1 MAFCLFWYEFNT
13 GCFPP
18 ESGDWEE
25 QVSNRMM
32 VAVYVLCRVV
42 RQEGVIGCFLWLPMR
57 ENLRGFSQRLMR
69 FYLKKKVSIPCLE
82 DAVLQP
88 PVLQDSSGKERVW
101 GGLTPQCIVAHL
113 NHSTETLF
121 LTPSRDQ
128 PFSKLPYCEQW
139 REGLLFKFP
148 TSLSF
153 SGPSSLSFTGP
164 ATSCLCAP

>member
-88 PVLQDSSGKERVW
+88 PVLQDSSGKERGVGW
-101 GGLTPQCIVAHL
+101 SNPSMYCRSLKPL
-113 NHSTETLF
+113 NRDPLSDPIQGPTLF
-121 LTPSRDQ
+121 Q
-128 PFSKLPYCEQW
+128 VA
-139 REGLLFKFP
+139 LL
-148 TSLSF
+148 
-153 SGPSSLSFTGP
+153 
-164 ATSCLCAP
+164 